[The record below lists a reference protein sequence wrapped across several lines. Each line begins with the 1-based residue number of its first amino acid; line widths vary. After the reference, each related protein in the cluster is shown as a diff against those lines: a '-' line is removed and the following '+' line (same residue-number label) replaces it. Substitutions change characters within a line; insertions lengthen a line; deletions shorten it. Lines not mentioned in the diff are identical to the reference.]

1 MIGGGSV
8 FSTPAPVGG
17 TGSLPTPPPAGA
29 LQTPAKALL
38 EDEQLSAARSRVA
51 ALEAQL

>member
-1 MIGGGSV
+1 M
-8 FSTPAPVGG
+8 FSTPAP
-17 TGSLPTPPPAGA
+17 LPTPPSGA

-38 EDEQLSAARSRVA
+38 ENEQLSAARSRVA